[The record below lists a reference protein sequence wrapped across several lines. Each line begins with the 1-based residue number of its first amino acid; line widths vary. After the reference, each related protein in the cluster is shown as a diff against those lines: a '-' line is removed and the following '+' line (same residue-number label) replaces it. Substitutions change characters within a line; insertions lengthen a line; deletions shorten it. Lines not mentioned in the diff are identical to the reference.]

1 MISNYEIKKENNK
14 EILYLYIDVNNEF
27 SLKELM
33 KSNKKIEENIKAFI
47 NKNKII
53 FSGTMAVLIV
63 NGLFAGNVLLNKDK
77 SKTIIKNN
85 KSVIAEVIKDNEI
98 KEEIKDELNE
108 NIDEITENKS
118 TNPNEFFILETKEE
132 NNAKIESHDISN
144 NLLENDNI
152 NEKIEEKVETK
163 KEEVIDNNI
172 YVNIKRRNQEI
183 ITIELEEYIYGVVS
197 AEMPAEFNQEALKAQ
212 AIISRTYTL
221 KALSKNK
228 ILTDNEST
236 QSYKDDN
243 ELKALWG
250 SKYDVYSN
258 KIKSAVN
265 ATKGLYLS
273 YNGNYIEAVFHST
286 SNGKTENSVNVW
298 GNAFP
303 YLISVDSEYD
313 KTNKSFYSEKEI
325 TYNELSSK
333 LGTTVNID
341 TNFYI
346 TEKTEGDRVKNINI
360 NDKSFTGIKIRSL
373 LNLKSA
379 DFEIEKTDSGVK
391 FKTKGYGHGVGLS
404 QYGANGMAN
413 AGYSFDQILSHY
425 YPLTNLSSQ

>member
-14 EILYLYIDVNNEF
+14 EILYLYIDVNDEF
-27 SLKELM
+27 SLKKIM

-77 SKTIIKNN
+77 SKAIIKNN
-85 KSVIAEVIKDNEI
+85 KSVITEVIKDNEI
-98 KEEIKDELNE
+98 KEELNE
-108 NIDEITENKS
+108 NINEITEDKS
-118 TNPNEFFILETKEE
+118 TNESTFLETKEE
-132 NNAKIESHDISN
+132 NNAKIESHDVSN
-144 NLLENDNI
+144 NKLENNNI
-152 NEKIEEKVETK
+152 SDKIEEKIETK
-163 KEEVIDNNI
+163 KEEVIDDNI
-172 YVNIKRRNQEI
+172 YVNVKRRNQEI

-243 ELKALWG
+243 ELKVLWG
-250 SKYDVYSN
+250 SKYDIYSN

-298 GNAFP
+298 GNEFP

-325 TYNELSSK
+325 SYDELSSK
-333 LGTTVNID
+333 LGTMVNID
-341 TNFYI
+341 TDFYI

-373 LNLKSA
+373 LNLRSA